1 MKPVWRI
8 RRREITQH
16 RRIPLLF
23 AAFGV
28 LNWRTAIGRYTVVAK
43 DPTCS
48 DIPVVATT
56 HTDECDVEMMDEEA
70 ETNAWLS
77 SVNYQPTSL
86 SWEQRVSQE
95 EELVLLDEYQ
105 PAEKMEN
112 QSSVGMLRM
121 RSTHWVV

>member
-1 MKPVWRI
+1 MHSPHWHVNFFLPEIAKPV
-8 RRREITQH
+8 
-16 RRIPLLF
+16 IPTE
-23 AAFGV
+23 GG
-28 LNWRTAIGRYTVVAK
+28 NDKPVVAK
-43 DPTCS
+43 DPETPTCS

-56 HTDECDVEMMDEEA
+56 HIDECDVEMLDDVA

-77 SVNYQPTSL
+77 SVNYQPTTL
-86 SWEQRVSQE
+86 IWEQRVSQE